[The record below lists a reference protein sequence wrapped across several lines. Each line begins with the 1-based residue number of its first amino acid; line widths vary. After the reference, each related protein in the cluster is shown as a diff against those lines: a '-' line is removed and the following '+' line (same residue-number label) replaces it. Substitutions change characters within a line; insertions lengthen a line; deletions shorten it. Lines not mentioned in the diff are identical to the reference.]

1 MIINGLLS
9 AKAQNHRFEPSKTPA
24 NKDKT
29 EVFASVCPTLLR
41 AARELRTVI
50 LNGYKSYEMEAAVK
64 MLRGEEPFDEET
76 MRWMERVKPVANSR

>member
-1 MIINGLLS
+1 M
-9 AKAQNHRFEPSKTPA
+9 
-24 NKDKT
+24 
-29 EVFASVCPTLLR
+29 LR